1 MGLQLS
7 RLERTPDKR
16 EVGSSSL
23 LKPTKPDAI
32 ASGFLFIHSYQ
43 FSNSGGSKN
52 SVWVFAFPC
61 VPLFWIIAFIFNM
74 MKNKKTNAST
84 LVLINVLEGIRTP
97 DPRLRRP
104 LLYPTELRTPIL
116 LKQAGLVGFEPTNA
130 GIKILCLTAW
140 REPNTS
146 SCYRNRVDT
155 GIRTLGLQSHNLAR

>member
-1 MGLQLS
+1 MEEQVAARFEGLQLS

-104 LLYPTELRTPIL
+104 LLYPAELQTHKRVMGI
-116 LKQAGLVGFEPTNA
+116 EPTY
-130 GIKILCLTAW
+130 LAW
-140 REPNTS
+140 KASVLPLNYTRR
-146 SCYRNRVDT
+146 YRGDR
-155 GIRTLGLQSHNLAR
+155 IRTCGLLIPNQALQPS

>member
-32 ASGFLFIHSYQ
+32 ASGFFYTLLPVFK
-43 FSNSGGSKN
+43 FWRSKN
-52 SVWVFAFPC
+52 SVWVVAFPC
-61 VPLFWIIAFIFNM
+61 VPLFGIIAFIFNM

-140 REPNTS
+140 RQPNTS